1 MAVVEGARY
10 RGGTSDLAGSPTQ
23 PLVWITSPSAPGAGF
38 GANTAGK
45 GSLCTA
51 LDTGKLYVN
60 NGSLAAP
67 AWGIV
72 TSA

>member
-1 MAVVEGARY
+1 MISWLMELKLRLNSDVRWL
-10 RGGTSDLAGSPTQ
+10 RSSTTPTNGTSGT
-23 PLVWITSPSAPGAGF
+23 GAGD
-38 GANTAGK
+38 AGK

-60 NGSLAAP
+60 NGTKASP
-67 AWGIV
+67 SWGIV